1 MKKVILFLLAIAF
14 LQQSVLS
21 QDQKTVAS
29 HNQSLFLELGG
40 NGLGFSA
47 NFDSR
52 FKKSD
57 KGLGYRI
64 GIGLLPGVDAVVIET
79 STWFILPFGINY
91 LAGKAP
97 NYFEAGLGGTFVSG
111 NAGDSFDE
119 FFGESGRE
127 KFSTVAF
134 VPSAGYRHAREG
146 KSFTWR
152 VFVSPFVTGGG
163 AFFWGGVSL
172 GFKLN

>member
-1 MKKVILFLLAIAF
+1 MKKAILFLIVIIF
-14 LQQSVLS
+14 FQQSVLS
-21 QDQKTVAS
+21 QGEKAVAS

-40 NGLGFSA
+40 NGIGFSA

-64 GIGLLPGVDAVVIET
+64 GIGLFPGVDAFIIET
-79 STWFILPFGINY
+79 STWFTLPFGINY
-91 LAGKAP
+91 LAGNAP

-119 FFGESGRE
+119 IFGESGRE
-127 KFSTVAF
+127 KFSVLAF

-146 KSFTWR
+146 KGFTWR
-152 VFVSPFVTGGG
+152 VFISPLITSKG
-163 AFFWGGVSL
+163 AGFWGGVSL
-172 GFKLN
+172 GLKLN

>member
-1 MKKVILFLLAIAF
+1 MKKIFLFLLAIPF
-14 LQQSVLS
+14 LQLSVLC
-21 QDQKTVAS
+21 QEEKTFAS

-40 NGLGFSA
+40 NGLAFSA

-64 GIGLLPGVDAVVIET
+64 GIGLVPGVDAIVIET
-79 STWFILPFGINY
+79 STWLTLPFGINY

-119 FFGESGRE
+119 IFGESGRE

-146 KSFTWR
+146 KGFTWR
-152 VFVSPFVTGGG
+152 VFISPLIAGGG

-172 GFKLN
+172 GVKLN